1 MKNKYKVFYMISLVF
16 FILFVIKLI
25 KDILNR
31 ETFITVTLGFAIK
44 VDILLFLVP
53 SIILLIIGFMIKRI
67 KQQEG

>member
-1 MKNKYKVFYMISLVF
+1 MKNKYKVFYIISPAF

-25 KDILNR
+25 KDILNK

-53 SIILLIIGFMIKRI
+53 SIILLIIGFIMRK
-67 KQQEG
+67 KDKT

>member
-1 MKNKYKVFYMISLVF
+1 MKNKYKVFYIISLAF

-25 KDILNR
+25 KDILNK

-53 SIILLIIGFMIKRI
+53 AIILLVIGFIMK
-67 KQQEG
+67 KKYKT

>member
-1 MKNKYKVFYMISLVF
+1 MKNKYKVFYISSLVF
-16 FILFVIKLI
+16 FILFIIKLI

-53 SIILLIIGFMIKRI
+53 AIILLIMGVIIK
-67 KQQEG
+67 KKNKTE